1 MSAIFTVAGKLV
13 TLFIYVIVGYVIS
26 KRKMISE
33 GFSDGISRF
42 LLVVTIPCL
51 ILSTFETDYTFERLV
66 KAGEVYV
73 ISLIIFGASILIGY
87 LTAWIFRISEESK
100 SVWIYSVTF
109 TNHAFMGWAVMDA
122 VFGGESIFY
131 ATFANLAFSTYA
143 YTYGVWLMRS
153 TGTEDGKKHSM
164 KEYIFT
170 PVNAAIVVGLIM
182 FIFQLRFPAPVDNAV
197 QGMSSLTTPMAMLY
211 VGTILTKSSIKD
223 VFSDWRTYACSFV
236 RLVLIPLLV
245 LIIAR
250 PLVHDPMIYG
260 VLVIGHAMPV
270 AGFCAIFAGEYGND
284 VVLASK
290 FIFITT
296 LLCIITIPVFV
307 MLL

>member
-109 TNHAFMGWAVMDA
+109 T
-122 VFGGESIFY
+122 
-131 ATFANLAFSTYA
+131 
-143 YTYGVWLMRS
+143 
-153 TGTEDGKKHSM
+153 
-164 KEYIFT
+164 
-170 PVNAAIVVGLIM
+170 
-182 FIFQLRFPAPVDNAV
+182 
-197 QGMSSLTTPMAMLY
+197 
-211 VGTILTKSSIKD
+211 
-223 VFSDWRTYACSFV
+223 C
-236 RLVLIPLLV
+236 
-245 LIIAR
+245 
-250 PLVHDPMIYG
+250 IYG
-260 VLVIGHAMPV
+260 MG
-270 AGFCAIFAGEYGND
+270 GYGCRFWRR
-284 VVLASK
+284 VH
-290 FIFITT
+290 F
-296 LLCIITIPVFV
+296 LCDIC
-307 MLL
+307 

>member
-1 MSAIFTVAGKLV
+1 
-13 TLFIYVIVGYVIS
+13 
-26 KRKMISE
+26 
-33 GFSDGISRF
+33 
-42 LLVVTIPCL
+42 
-51 ILSTFETDYTFERLV
+51 
-66 KAGEVYV
+66 
-73 ISLIIFGASILIGY
+73 
-87 LTAWIFRISEESK
+87 
-100 SVWIYSVTF
+100 
-109 TNHAFMGWAVMDA
+109 
-122 VFGGESIFY
+122 
-131 ATFANLAFSTYA
+131 
-143 YTYGVWLMRS
+143 MR
-153 TGTEDGKKHSM
+153 TGTEAGKKHSM

-182 FIFQLRFPAPVDNAV
+182 FVFQLRFPAPVDNAV

-245 LIIAR
+245 LVIAR

-296 LLCIITIPVFV
+296 LLCIITIPIFV

>member
-1 MSAIFTVAGKLV
+1 MSAIFAVAGKLV
-13 TLFIYVIVGYVIS
+13 TLFIYVLVGYVVS

-33 GFSDGISRF
+33 GFSAGISRF

-153 TGTEDGKKHSM
+153 TGTEAGKKHSM

-170 PVNAAIVVGLIM
+170 PVNAAIVV
-182 FIFQLRFPAPVDNAV
+182 
-197 QGMSSLTTPMAMLY
+197 
-211 VGTILTKSSIKD
+211 
-223 VFSDWRTYACSFV
+223 
-236 RLVLIPLLV
+236 
-245 LIIAR
+245 
-250 PLVHDPMIYG
+250 
-260 VLVIGHAMPV
+260 
-270 AGFCAIFAGEYGND
+270 
-284 VVLASK
+284 
-290 FIFITT
+290 
-296 LLCIITIPVFV
+296 
-307 MLL
+307 

>member
-1 MSAIFTVAGKLV
+1 MSAIFAVAGKLV
-13 TLFIYVIVGYVIS
+13 TLFIYVLVGYVVS

-33 GFSDGISRF
+33 GFSAGISRF

-109 TNHAFMGWAVMDA
+109 TNHAFMG
-122 VFGGESIFY
+122 
-131 ATFANLAFSTYA
+131 FSTYA

-153 TGTEDGKKHSM
+153 TGTEAGKKHSM
-164 KEYIFT
+164 KEYILT

-197 QGMSSLTTPMAMLY
+197 QGMSSLTTPMAMFY

-245 LIIAR
+245 LMIAR
-250 PLVHDPMIYG
+250 PLIHDPMIYG

-296 LLCIITIPVFV
+296 LLCIITIPIFV